1 MQGPLKYVDPT
12 GLELEERVVD
22 IWRCATVVKGGKRFN
37 FAALVTVGTGTGV
50 VGWGYGKAREVPTAI
65 EKGLREAKKRLMKFD
80 FKRTIPHEVIGK
92 SDASVVKLI
101 PAAPGTGVI
110 AGAAVR
116 AVADCLGLK
125 DLLSKCYGSNNS
137 KNVVKATLDGLF
149 RIRTRAHVEKLRG
162 VSLARRRPGGSSGEL
177 GPADLSAVPALDGD
191 GKTQAGDAA
200 LGKEGTPAGAPED
213 EDRQV

>member
-1 MQGPLKYVDPT
+1 MLEPLKYVDPT

-37 FAALVTVGTGTGV
+37 FTALVTVGTGTGV

-137 KNVVKATLDGLF
+137 KNVVKATLDGLR
-149 RIRTRAHVEKLRG
+149 RIRTRADVEKLRG
-162 VSLARRRPGGSSGEL
+162 VTLARRRPRESSEGRE
-177 GPADLSAVPALDGD
+177 PAGTVAAAPSAAPEITSSAEPGRGD
-191 GKTQAGDAA
+191 GA
-200 LGKEGTPAGAPED
+200 
-213 EDRQV
+213 

>member
-1 MQGPLKYVDPT
+1 MREPRKYVDPT

-37 FAALVTVGTGTGV
+37 FTALVTVGTGTGV

-65 EKGLREAKKRLMKFD
+65 EKGLREAKKRLIKFD

-137 KNVVKATLDGLF
+137 KNVVKATLNGL
-149 RIRTRAHVEKLRG
+149 RTIRTRAEVEKLRG
-162 VSLARRRPGGSSGEL
+162 VTLARRRPRE
-177 GPADLSAVPALDGD
+177 
-191 GKTQAGDAA
+191 
-200 LGKEGTPAGAPED
+200 APEGS
-213 EDRQV
+213 EAAEAVAAAPSAAPEIAPTAEPGAGEAT

>member
-1 MQGPLKYVDPT
+1 MREPLKYVDPT

-37 FAALVTVGTGTGV
+37 FTALVTVGTGTGV

-137 KNVVKATLDGLF
+137 KNVVKATLNGLR
-149 RIRTRAHVEKLRG
+149 RIRTRAEVERLRG
-162 VSLARRRPGGSSGEL
+162 VSLARRRPRETPGSDE
-177 GPADLSAVPALDGD
+177 ATDAVA
-191 GKTQAGDAA
+191 
-200 LGKEGTPAGAPED
+200 AGASAAPEIASTA
-213 EDRQV
+213 EPGAGEAI